1 MQVEYTGRQI
11 EITPAIKKF
20 TEKHLRKIRKI
31 LGETIEVDVT
41 LTVEKHR
48 HIAEIHL
55 KSRNF
60 KVHGLEVTGDM
71 YNSITAV
78 LDKIERQA
86 LRQKEKFVAKKRKTG
101 ETVRVQFSP
110 PLASEPPEEET
121 VPPRIVRSAVN
132 AIKPMSLEEAAEQ
145 VVRAPH
151 GFMVFRNAES
161 DRIGIIYKRKDGN
174 LGLVEP

>member
-31 LGETIEVDVT
+31 LGETIEVDT
-41 LTVEKHR
+41 ILTVEKHR

-60 KVHGLEVTGDM
+60 KVHGVEATGDM

-86 LRQKEKFVAKKRKTG
+86 LRHKEKYVAKKRKTS
-101 ETVRVQFSP
+101 ETVRVQFP
-110 PLASEPPEEET
+110 APLLSDSSEEMDF
-121 VPPRIVRSAVN
+121 PPRIVRSAVN
-132 AIKPMSLEEAAEQ
+132 AMKPMTLEEAAEQ
-145 VVRAPH
+145 VGRTAH
-151 GFMVFRNAES
+151 GFMVFRNADS
-161 DRIGIIYKRKDGN
+161 DRIAILYKRKDGN

>member
-31 LGETIEVDVT
+31 LGESIEVDVT

-86 LRQKEKFVAKKRKTG
+86 LRHKEKFIAKKRKTG
-101 ETVRVQFSP
+101 ETVRAQFPSP
-110 PLASEPPEEET
+110 MIPESPEEG
-121 VPPRIVRSAVN
+121 VFPPRIVRSAVN

-145 VVRAPH
+145 VVRTTH
-151 GFMVFRNAES
+151 GFMVFRDAES

>member
-1 MQVEYTGRQI
+1 MEVEYTGRQI
-11 EITPAIKKF
+11 EITPAIRRF
-20 TEKHLRKIRKI
+20 TEKHLKKIRKI
-31 LGETIEVDVT
+31 LGETISVDT
-41 LTVEKHR
+41 ILTVEKRR
-48 HIAEIHL
+48 HVAEIHL

-86 LRQKEKFVAKKRKTG
+86 LRHKEKHVAQKRKTSESVRIQIPPALAG
-101 ETVRVQFSP
+101 EPAEVPASP
-110 PLASEPPEEET
+110 L
-121 VPPRIVRSAVN
+121 RIVRSSVN
-132 AIKPMSLEEAAEQ
+132 AIKPMTLDEAAEQ
-145 VVRAPH
+145 VVRSTH

-161 DRIGIIYKRKDGN
+161 DRLSVIYQRKDGN

>member
-1 MQVEYTGRQI
+1 MEVDYTGRQI

-20 TEKHLRKIRKI
+20 TEKHLKKIRKI
-31 LGETIEVDVT
+31 LGETIKVGVI

-48 HIAEIHL
+48 HITEIHL

-60 KVHGLEVTGDM
+60 NVHGVEATGDM

-86 LRQKEKFVAKKRKTG
+86 LRHKEKHVSKKRKTG
-101 ETVRVQFSP
+101 ETVRVQAP
-110 PLASEPPEEET
+110 PVLPGESLET
-121 VPPRIVRSAVN
+121 LPSVPRIIRSSAN
-132 AIKPMSLEEAAEQ
+132 AIKPMSLDEAAEQ
-145 VVRAPH
+145 VVRTAH

-161 DRIGIIYKRKDGN
+161 DRLSVIYRRKDGN